1 MSPTIG
7 PPPGSPAPPGGERPA
22 PGAADAH
29 APSGAPAKGGTI
41 PIGSPDSPGSAGER
55 PGAQGRPRVARTDR
69 LTTVWLCLAVLAA
82 GATTVFR
89 TALPQ
94 PLWTTI
100 HLVTLGV
107 LTNGILQWS
116 WYFARA
122 LLRLPPGDRHSGRD
136 NTRRILALNA
146 ALVVLIA
153 SMWAEWAPGAV
164 VGATGV
170 GAVAAWHGLA
180 LVVAART
187 RLASRFAVVLRY
199 YAAAATFLVLAA
211 ILAGLVATAAFAA
224 SAPQWLLGA
233 RSAITVAHAIAG
245 VGGWVGLTMGGTIVT
260 LGPTAV
266 RTRMDPRAVDLAS
279 LALPV
284 WAAGLLAAVAGA
296 LAGHMRAV
304 AAGLA
309 VVGLAAAAGIAYPL
323 ARAAMRKGPSEY
335 GSWSMCLGT
344 AWILVG
350 VAVVAQHAWTTGTGE
365 QLRAANLPWL
375 PIIGAGGLG
384 QVFIGAL
391 TYLMPVVIG
400 GGPRAVRVGVGALEA
415 AAPMREAARNAALV
429 LLAAATA
436 SQAPAAAPLATACW
450 AVVLATYLADI
461 VLMARAGTAQARA
474 RTAPPSPSPSNT
486 GGPRG

>member
-1 MSPTIG
+1 M
-7 PPPGSPAPPGGERPA
+7 
-22 PGAADAH
+22 
-29 APSGAPAKGGTI
+29 
-41 PIGSPDSPGSAGER
+41 
-55 PGAQGRPRVARTDR
+55 ARTDR

-199 YAAAATFLVLAA
+199 YAAAAAFLVLAA
-211 ILAGLVATAAFAA
+211 VLAGLVATAAFAA
-224 SAPQWLLGA
+224 SAPQWLVGA

-284 WAAGLLAAVAGA
+284 WAASLLAAVAGA
-296 LAGHMRAV
+296 LAGHRRAV
-304 AAGLA
+304 AA
-309 VVGLAAAAGIAYPL
+309 
-323 ARAAMRKGPSEY
+323 EY

-350 VAVVAQHAWTTGTGE
+350 VAVVAQHAWAAGTGE

-436 SQAPAAAPLATACW
+436 SQAPVAARLATACW

-461 VLMARAGTAQARA
+461 ALMARAGTAQARA

>member
-1 MSPTIG
+1 MRVLS
-7 PPPGSPAPPGGERPA
+7 ACGGLNPRP
-22 PGAADAH
+22 
-29 APSGAPAKGGTI
+29 
-41 PIGSPDSPGSAGER
+41 
-55 PGAQGRPRVARTDR
+55 
-69 LTTVWLCLAVLAA
+69 
-82 GATTVFR
+82 
-89 TALPQ
+89 
-94 PLWTTI
+94 
-100 HLVTLGV
+100 
-107 LTNGILQWS
+107 
-116 WYFARA
+116 
-122 LLRLPPGDRHSGRD
+122 
-136 NTRRILALNA
+136 
-146 ALVVLIA
+146 
-153 SMWAEWAPGAV
+153 
-164 VGATGV
+164 
-170 GAVAAWHGLA
+170 
-180 LVVAART
+180 
-187 RLASRFAVVLRY
+187 
-199 YAAAATFLVLAA
+199 
-211 ILAGLVATAAFAA
+211 
-224 SAPQWLLGA
+224 LGA

-284 WAAGLLAAVAGA
+284 WAAGLLAAVVGA

-350 VAVVAQHAWTTGTGE
+350 VAVVTQHAWATGTGE

-400 GGPRAVRVGVGALEA
+400 GGPRAVRVGVGALET

-429 LLAAATA
+429 LLAAATT

-461 VLMARAGTAQARA
+461 VLMARAGAAQARA